1 MENDWRLKQL
11 MNTYTEMSGRTHVCS
26 GQLLSELGRGT
37 SEGVV
42 QVHRLSSGMDKKFSS
57 ILDQHEALQHVL
69 IVCRQP
75 RCDHSIYLEI
85 VCLFVCF

>member
-42 QVHRLSSGMDKKFSS
+42 QVHSLSSFLWDG
-57 ILDQHEALQHVL
+57 
-69 IVCRQP
+69 
-75 RCDHSIYLEI
+75 EI
-85 VCLFVCF
+85 IF

>member
-42 QVHRLSSGMDKKFSS
+42 QVHSLPLSSEMDK
-57 ILDQHEALQHVL
+57 
-69 IVCRQP
+69 
-75 RCDHSIYLEI
+75 
-85 VCLFVCF
+85 

>member
-42 QVHRLSSGMDKKFSS
+42 QVHS
-57 ILDQHEALQHVL
+57 
-69 IVCRQP
+69 
-75 RCDHSIYLEI
+75 
-85 VCLFVCF
+85 LFPLRWINNFLAF

>member
-42 QVHRLSSGMDKKFSS
+42 QVHRLSSGMDK
-57 ILDQHEALQHVL
+57 
-69 IVCRQP
+69 
-75 RCDHSIYLEI
+75 
-85 VCLFVCF
+85 